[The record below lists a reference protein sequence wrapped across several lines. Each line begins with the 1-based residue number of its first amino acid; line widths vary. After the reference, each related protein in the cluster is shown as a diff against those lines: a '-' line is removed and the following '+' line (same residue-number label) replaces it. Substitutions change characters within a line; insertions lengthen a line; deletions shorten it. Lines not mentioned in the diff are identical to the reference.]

1 MKRLMKKAFVV
12 IMALTALLGVV
23 ACNTNTATEVNVVI
37 GSAVTEIRAGDSV
50 TLTATVTGADDKTV
64 TWTSSQKDILS
75 VTEDGVVTVVAA
87 PQEDTEVAVI
97 ATANADTSK
106 KAAHLFTVLKGEALS
121 ISLNTKTATIKAGET
136 VKLTA
141 TVTGADDTGVIWASE
156 NEKFLAVSAD
166 GVVSVVEAPSVDMTI
181 NVTATAKADNSKK
194 VACTFYVKKKISQG
208 EVGDLTAAMIEEI
221 GNSAIT
227 VSGKITDIYK
237 DLKTPS
243 NSSSTVYDM
252 TVKMEDGKWTGKHNA
267 EGNEFNVISN
277 TYLRG
282 ENIVT
287 DSLGVSGYA
296 LQESYIDRHNTATV
310 VPVTNYQGYPSV
322 WEEQHLYNHMGQ
334 FDVTRFKFD
343 QSVGAYEYQIEHI
356 NERGDN
362 YYGSDGKVDMT
373 KPAAIDEYLMTY
385 LAHSLTSIFETSE
398 KFDVFY
404 FYVAND
410 KITKIYA
417 ETQRAY
423 GYADDGK
430 SILEMAYSIAELDL
444 TEVGSTK
451 VDLPSPLEG
460 PAGTNQKG
468 EKLRDLLDKA
478 ITEMKSAKS
487 YTYTLKDV
495 STYAPSAG
503 GNDYELSA
511 NGAVY
516 TMGTGTTVHNG
527 TASVG
532 TVGSVAYVTEN
543 AVLFKETFKYEATMD
558 GNAYRTTYS
567 GYKQIDDGSVSGKP
581 YYDEFSYSKNSD
593 GNGTPAMVGDK
604 RVYGTIRENA
614 MPAFDFSADIFQFA
628 GSELRNGKFL
638 HKFYLVTTN
647 ISKEVAMQMS
657 AYKYASN
664 AVADSE
670 VLLQL
675 IVDDNGRLIETVFPY
690 KLSRGDVG
698 YCTSTYSN
706 IGTTELPEGVFND
719 YVAREWK
726 TEWKQYDTKYYYPNH
741 TLLGWTTETST
752 VNSETVLRAIFGD
765 AYGDLPSPGVFME
778 VFGDELSGPFFNW
791 DTVENGDEKTYYD
804 YISVN
809 TRSRNYDDNM
819 RITDYDEIMAALD
832 KKLGACGYSRSQAN
846 CDTSGQDRVVTYI
859 KGDVLIVITNN
870 QTRHFSIYFRK
881 AGEWSL
887 KK

>member
-1 MKRLMKKAFVV
+1 MKSLMKKALVLL
-12 IMALTALLGVV
+12 MALTAMLGVV
-23 ACNTNTATEVNVVI
+23 ACNTNTTTEVNVVI
-37 GSAVTEIRAGDSV
+37 GSAVTEIKAGDSV

-64 TWTSSQKDILS
+64 TWTSSQKDILA
-75 VTEDGVVTVVAA
+75 VTEDGVVTVVSA
-87 PQEDTEVAVI
+87 PQEDTAVSII
-97 ATANADTSK
+97 ATANADKTK
-106 KAAHLFTVLKGEALS
+106 KAAHQFTVLKGEALS

-181 NVTATAKADNSKK
+181 NVTATAKADPSKK

-208 EVGDLTAAMIEEI
+208 EVGELTAAMIEAI

-227 VSGKITDIYK
+227 VSGTITDIYK
-237 DLKTPS
+237 GLKTSS
-243 NSSSTVYDM
+243 NSTSTAYSM
-252 TVKMEDGKWTGKHNA
+252 TVKMEDGKWSGRHNA
-267 EGNEFNVISN
+267 VENELNVISN

-287 DSLGVSGYA
+287 DSLGISGYA

-310 VPVTNYQGYPSV
+310 VPVTDYQGYPSV
-322 WEEQHLYNHMGQ
+322 WEEQHLFNHMGQ

-343 QSVGAYEYQIEHI
+343 ESVGAYEYQIEHI

-373 KPAAIDEYLMTY
+373 KPAAIDDYLMTY

-404 FYVAND
+404 FYVENG

-417 ETQRAY
+417 ETQRTY
-423 GYADDGK
+423 GYASDGE
-430 SILEMAYSIAELDL
+430 SIAEMAYSTAELNL
-444 TEVGSTK
+444 TEVGTTK
-451 VDLPSPLEG
+451 VELPAPLEG
-460 PAGTNQKG
+460 PLGTNTKG
-468 EKLRDLLDKA
+468 VKMRDLLNSA
-478 ITEMKSAKS
+478 ITEMQTAKS
-487 YTYTLKDV
+487 YTYSLKDV
-495 STYAPSAG
+495 STYVPSG
-503 GNDYELSA
+503 SDDDYTLSSYST
-511 NGAVY
+511 VY
-516 TMGTGTTVHNG
+516 PMGTGTTVHNG
-527 TASVG
+527 YSSTG

-543 AVLFKETFKYEATMD
+543 AVLFKQTFKYDATMD
-558 GNAYRTTYS
+558 GNAYRTTYN

-581 YYDEFSYSKNSD
+581 YYDEFSYSKDSD
-593 GNGTPAMVGDK
+593 GKGTPAMVGTK
-604 RVYGTIRENA
+604 RVYGTIKEKA
-614 MPAFDFSADIFQFA
+614 MPGFDFSADIFQFA
-628 GSELRNGKFL
+628 GSELRSGKFI
-638 HKFYLVTTN
+638 HKFYLVATN
-647 ISKEVAMQMS
+647 VSKDVATQMS
-657 AYKYASN
+657 AYSYANN
-664 AVADSE
+664 AVADGA
-670 VLLQL
+670 VLLQ
-675 IVDDNGRLIETVFPY
+675 IVVDDNGHLVETVFPY
-690 KLSRGDVG
+690 TLSRGDVG

-741 TLLGWTTETST
+741 TSLGWTTATST
-752 VNSETVLRAIFGD
+752 VNSETVLRAIFGE
-765 AYGDLPSPGVFME
+765 AYSDLPAPGVFME

-791 DTVENGDEKTYYD
+791 ETIENGDEKIYHD
-804 YISVN
+804 YIAVN
-809 TRSRNYDDNM
+809 TRSQNYDDNM
-819 RITDYDEIMAALD
+819 KITDYDEIMAALD
-832 KKLGACGYSRSQAN
+832 EKLGACGYARSQAN
-846 CDTSGQDRVVTYI
+846 CGTSGQDRVVTYI

-870 QTRHFSIYFRK
+870 ETRHFSMYFRK

>member
-1 MKRLMKKAFVV
+1 
-12 IMALTALLGVV
+12 
-23 ACNTNTATEVNVVI
+23 
-37 GSAVTEIRAGDSV
+37 
-50 TLTATVTGADDKTV
+50 
-64 TWTSSQKDILS
+64 
-75 VTEDGVVTVVAA
+75 
-87 PQEDTEVAVI
+87 
-97 ATANADTSK
+97 
-106 KAAHLFTVLKGEALS
+106 
-121 ISLNTKTATIKAGET
+121 
-136 VKLTA
+136 
-141 TVTGADDTGVIWASE
+141 
-156 NEKFLAVSAD
+156 
-166 GVVSVVEAPSVDMTI
+166 
-181 NVTATAKADNSKK
+181 
-194 VACTFYVKKKISQG
+194 
-208 EVGDLTAAMIEEI
+208 
-221 GNSAIT
+221 
-227 VSGKITDIYK
+227 
-237 DLKTPS
+237 
-243 NSSSTVYDM
+243 
-252 TVKMEDGKWTGKHNA
+252 
-267 EGNEFNVISN
+267 
-277 TYLRG
+277 
-282 ENIVT
+282 
-287 DSLGVSGYA
+287 
-296 LQESYIDRHNTATV
+296 
-310 VPVTNYQGYPSV
+310 
-322 WEEQHLYNHMGQ
+322 
-334 FDVTRFKFD
+334 
-343 QSVGAYEYQIEHI
+343 
-356 NERGDN
+356 
-362 YYGSDGKVDMT
+362 
-373 KPAAIDEYLMTY
+373 
-385 LAHSLTSIFETSE
+385 
-398 KFDVFY
+398 
-404 FYVAND
+404 
-410 KITKIYA
+410 
-417 ETQRAY
+417 
-423 GYADDGK
+423 
-430 SILEMAYSIAELDL
+430 
-444 TEVGSTK
+444 
-451 VDLPSPLEG
+451 
-460 PAGTNQKG
+460 
-468 EKLRDLLDKA
+468 
-478 ITEMKSAKS
+478 
-487 YTYTLKDV
+487 
-495 STYAPSAG
+495 
-503 GNDYELSA
+503 
-511 NGAVY
+511 
-516 TMGTGTTVHNG
+516 
-527 TASVG
+527 
-532 TVGSVAYVTEN
+532 
-543 AVLFKETFKYEATMD
+543 MD

-647 ISKEVAMQMS
+647 ISKEIAMQMS

-664 AVADSE
+664 AAADST

-809 TRSRNYDDNM
+809 TRSSNYDDNM

-832 KKLGACGYSRSQAN
+832 EKLGACGYSRSQAN